1 MVIKIS
7 GDIGVSPVHNL
18 INERVQ
24 KIQISK
30 IREFSTMAAKYK
42 DVISLTIGQPD
53 FNTPAHVKT
62 AGQLAIEENHT
73 TYPPTA
79 GYPDLRKAACNF
91 VAEKYDQH
99 YDFET
104 ETLVTNGA
112 TEAIYIALRT
122 ILDEKS
128 EVILPV
134 PIYSGYEPVIHLCGA
149 TPVYVDTRNTDFKLT
164 ASALKQAITDKT
176 RCVILATPMNPTG
189 VTLSSEELEA
199 IRDVLVDKDIFV
211 VSDEVYSELLYDGKH
226 ASIAQKSG
234 MKDKTVVINGLSKS
248 HAMTGWRVGFTFAPS
263 WITEQMIK
271 VNQYAITAV
280 SSISQYAAI
289 EALTNGMDDSIAMR
303 DEYHRRRDYVYD
315 RLQAMNLDVV
325 RPNGAFYFF
334 PSIAKYG
341 KTSLQFALD
350 LLENA
355 RVAVV
360 PGDAFS
366 EFGEGY
372 VRLSY
377 AYSMDK
383 LEAGLDRFEAYLRK
397 IQ

>member
-1 MVIKIS
+1 VR
-7 GDIGVSPVHNL
+7 HL
-18 INERVQ
+18 INEKVQ

-30 IREFSTMAAKYK
+30 IRAFSTMAAEYN
-42 DVISLTIGQPD
+42 DVVSLTIGQPD
-53 FNTPAHVKT
+53 FHTPLHVKA
-62 AGQLAIEENHT
+62 AGQLAIEENRT

-79 GYPDLRKAACNF
+79 GYLDLRKAACDF
-91 VAEKYDQH
+91 VARKYDQH
-99 YDFET
+99 YDPEN

-122 ILDEKS
+122 ILDENS
-128 EVILPV
+128 EVILPA
-134 PIYSGYEPVIHLCGA
+134 PIYSGYEPVVHLCGA
-149 TPVYVDTRNTDFKLT
+149 APVYVDTRKTDFKMT
-164 ASALKQAITDKT
+164 ASALQAAITSKT
-176 RCVILATPMNPTG
+176 RCVILASPMNPTG
-189 VTLSSEELEA
+189 VTMSEQEVRA

-211 VSDEVYSELLYDGKH
+211 VSDEIYSELLYDGKH
-226 ASIAQKSG
+226 ASIALMNG
-234 MKDKTVVINGLSKS
+234 MRDKTIVINGLSKS
-248 HAMTGWRVGFTFAPS
+248 HAMTGWRVGFTFAPA

-289 EALTNGMDDSIAMR
+289 EALTNGFDDSVPMR
-303 DEYHRRRDYVYD
+303 DEYQRRRDYVYS
-315 RLQAMNLDVV
+315 RLQAMKLDVV
-325 RPNGAFYFF
+325 KPGGAFYFF

-350 LLENA
+350 LLKDA

-366 EFGEGY
+366 DFGEGY
-372 VRLSY
+372 IRLSY

-383 LEAGLDRFEAYLRK
+383 LQAGLDRLEDYLRK